1 MQISTQGAGTVAVA
15 AEALGAVSLAVQIPV
30 EALAIAA
37 LALLGLQT
45 CLQFLQQGQLVQLGE
60 GACAVQDT
68 VQRIL
73 EKAPWQQWQSWLL

>member
-1 MQISTQGAGTVAVA
+1 MQISMKGAATVAA
-15 AEALGAVSLAVQIPV
+15 AAVALGAVSLAVQIPV
-30 EALAIAA
+30 QALAIAA

-45 CLQFLQQGQLVQLGE
+45 YLQFLQQGQLVQLVA
-60 GACAVQDT
+60 GACTVQDA

>member
-1 MQISTQGAGTVAVA
+1 MQGAGTVAVA
-15 AEALGAVSLAVQIPV
+15 AVALGAVSLAVQIPV

-45 CLQFLQQGQLVQLGE
+45 YLQFLQQGQLVQLVA
-60 GACAVQDT
+60 GAGTVQDA